1 MGWCDG
7 VHKSIIIKQL
17 RNRELEATLY
27 HNLRVLL
34 EETDRIKFEDLLSQ
48 TLKEL
53 NGSRD
58 TVENLQEIRDLKD

>member
-48 TLKEL
+48 TLK
-53 NGSRD
+53 GSRD
-58 TVENLQEIRDLKD
+58 TVENLQEIRGLKD